1 MSVGNKMFK
10 AGARSAVGGI
20 RGMIARRRAAKDVM
34 EQSAKDKRRAA
45 GDLTLANKALSDIKA
60 GKLEFEPE
68 SSTYK
73 LLTPT
78 FPANEIV

>member
-1 MSVGNKMFK
+1 MVEEEPAPFIVTDLLTFTVCSVYVP
-10 AGARSAVGGI
+10 AATLIVTPIPSTACE
-20 RGMIARRRAAKDVM
+20 IACANVAKGVPDV
-34 EQSAKDKRRAA
+34 SP
-45 GDLTLANKALSDIKA
+45 LF
-60 GKLEFEPE
+60 EFEPE